1 MSSTEDL
8 RPDRTESRRLGP
20 PRHGR
25 RGGETRGRRQ
35 ARPSPSTAA
44 SSNAPPR
51 VWPAAGASKVHKVA
65 VFDVVRRHRGLKPE
79 GRLRPQRGRVEAGPS
94 GGRRGGEDRRRY
106 RRGGSTM
113 PDLPR
118 KKVGLISCSG
128 EELPEGTVTRRA
140 VRKVL
145 ETLRPDDTVTLCLP
159 LFLAGGEGERAFARH
174 YPTIAVDG
182 CDKRCAALA
191 TEKYSAKPA
200 ASIVV
205 TEIAKRMRLREDR
218 HGPAAE
224 RGRAAAGRDGRRED
238 RGRNGPAVEEK
249 TCECRAGI

>member
-1 MSSTEDL
+1 
-8 RPDRTESRRLGP
+8 
-20 PRHGR
+20 
-25 RGGETRGRRQ
+25 
-35 ARPSPSTAA
+35 
-44 SSNAPPR
+44 
-51 VWPAAGASKVHKVA
+51 
-65 VFDVVRRHRGLKPE
+65 
-79 GRLRPQRGRVEAGPS
+79 
-94 GGRRGGEDRRRY
+94 
-106 RRGGSTM
+106 M

-118 KKVGLISCSG
+118 KKIGLIACSG
-128 EELPEGTVTRRA
+128 EELAEGTVTRRA

-205 TEIAKRMRLREDR
+205 TEIAKESGCGAIGTARRLNENGQRLAETIAEKIVEEADR
-218 HGPAAE
+218 LLKRKPRDA
-224 RGRAAAGRDGRRED
+224 GRAAGR
-238 RGRNGPAVEEK
+238 EE
-249 TCECRAGI
+249 R